1 MASTKVRGITIEL
14 GADTS
19 GLSKALKSVNTEIGK
34 TQRELKDVEKLLK
47 LDPKNT
53 ELMEQKQRLLG
64 DRIGETKDKLEA
76 LKEAQKQVGDELAK
90 TGQGQEQYDALTR
103 EIASCENELKNLERE
118 ANSSYQA
125 LMKVGEA
132 GDKISA
138 VGDKISSAGQKL
150 MPLSAAAAG
159 IGAGIIK
166 TTADFDASMSKVAA
180 VSGAAG
186 EDFDKLRDKARE
198 MGATTKFTASE
209 SAEAMNYM
217 AMAGWKTEQMLDGI
231 AGVMNLAAASGEELG
246 TTSDIV
252 TDALTAFGMKAE
264 DSGRFA
270 DILASAASNANTNV
284 AMMGESF
291 KYVAPVAGSLGYSAE
306 DVSIA
311 LGLMANSGIKASMA
325 GTSLR
330 NMFQRMA
337 KPTKESAMAM
347 ERLGISLYDDQ
358 GTMYSFREIMDQLRG
373 SMQQINMPLEEYN
386 RQLDQLDA
394 ALEDGTIK
402 QKQYDK
408 ELEELNL
415 QAFGAEGAEKA
426 RAAAMLGGARA
437 MSGLLAIANATEED
451 YNNLTQAIDNSSQA
465 FAKTKDG
472 IIPLNEALASG
483 AEIIDTYEGSAAAM
497 AATMQDNASGQMEIL
512 KSQLQELAISLG
524 DTVMPMIRELIG
536 RIQEFVDKLNGMDEG
551 TKSMIMKIIGITA
564 AIAPFLIVLGKV
576 VSAVGSIMSV
586 ASKLAPLFSTLTSS
600 AGGLS
605 SALGAISLPIV
616 GIVAAIG
623 TLVAAFKHL
632 WDTNEEF
639 KNNIMATWD
648 SIKSKFDAFGQGIV
662 DRLNDMGYDFE
673 SFSEVIKTIWDGLC
687 NFLAPV
693 FEGAFEIIETV
704 LGTVLD
710 ALMGLFDIFSG
721 LFTANWEKV
730 WTGIKEFFGAI
741 WDAIFGILKNAINGI
756 SGFINT
762 FISGI
767 NKIGTD
773 EHHLN
778 IPLIP
783 QLAEGGIL
791 TSGTAI
797 VGEAGPEL
805 VQVSNGQA
813 MVQPLTGDNNLAGLL
828 ETYLPYLA
836 MGQQMVLDSG
846 ALVGGI
852 APDMNTA
859 LGRISI
865 RSGNR

>member
-19 GLSKALKSVNTEIGK
+19 GLSKALKGINQEIGK
-34 TQRELKDVEKLLK
+34 TQKELKDVDKLLK
-47 LDPKNT
+47 LDPHNT

-64 DRIGETKDKLEA
+64 DRIGETKTKLES

-103 EIASCENELKNLERE
+103 EIASCTNELKALEKE
-118 ANSSYQA
+118 ASSASVAMQKLSA
-125 LMKVGEA
+125 AGESVKAA
-132 GDKISA
+132 GE
-138 VGDKISSAGQKL
+138 KISSAGQAL

-166 TTADFDASMSKVAA
+166 TTADFDAAMSKVAA

-186 EDFDKLRDKARE
+186 EDFDALRDKARE

-264 DSGRFA
+264 ESGHFA
-270 DILASAASNANTNV
+270 DILAAASSNANTNV

-347 ERLGISLYDDQ
+347 ERLGLNLYDDQ
-358 GTMYSFREIMDQLRG
+358 GKMYSFREIMNQLRG

-386 RQLDQLDA
+386 RQLDELDA

-402 QKQYDK
+402 QKTYDK

-451 YNNLTQAIDNSSQA
+451 YNNLTAAVDNSSQA

-472 IIPLNEALASG
+472 IVPLNDALASG
-483 AEIIDTYEGSAAAM
+483 AEIIETYEGSAAAM
-497 AATMQDNASGQMEIL
+497 AATMQDNAAGQMEIL

-524 DTVMPMIRELIG
+524 DTLMPTIRELVG
-536 RIQEFVDKLNGMDEG
+536 YVQAFVDKLNGMDEH
-551 TKSMIMKIIGITA
+551 TKTIIMNTILIA
-564 AIAPFLIVLGKV
+564 AALGPLLLIVGKL
-576 VSAVGSIMSV
+576 VSGVG
-586 ASKLAPLFSTLTSS
+586 TLMTVI
-600 AGGLS
+600 GGLS
-605 SALGAISLPIV
+605 APVLAVIAV
-616 GIVAAIG
+616 IG
-623 TLVAAFKHL
+623 LLVAAFTYL
-632 WDTNEEF
+632 WNTNEEF
-639 KNNIMATWD
+639 RNKMIAIWD
-648 SIKSKFDAFGQGIV
+648 GLKAKFEAFGQGIV
-662 DRLNDMGYDFE
+662 ERLNKMGFDFE
-673 SFSEVIKTIWDGLC
+673 NFGDVVKAIWDAFC
-687 NFLAPV
+687 NYLGPI
-693 FEGAFEIIETV
+693 FENTFSALSGILGGA
-704 LGTVLD
+704 LD
-710 ALMGLFDIFSG
+710 VLMGLFDVFAG
-721 LFTANWEKV
+721 LFTGNWEQMWEGV
-730 WTGIKEFFGAI
+730 KEIFGGI
-741 WDAIFGILKNAINGI
+741 WDAIIETCKSAINIIINAINALIG
-756 SGFINT
+756 GV
-762 FISGI
+762 
-767 NKIGTD
+767 NKIGFGDHTI
-773 EHHLN
+773 N

-783 QLAEGGIL
+783 MLADGGIL
-791 TSGTAI
+791 TSGSAI
-797 VGEAGPEL
+797 VGEAGPEF

-813 MVQPLTGDNNLAGLL
+813 MVQPLSGHSDLAGLL

-836 MGQQMVLDSG
+836 AGNQLVLDSG

-852 APDMNTA
+852 APDMNVA
-859 LGRISI
+859 LGTLAI
-865 RSGNR
+865 RGSRR

>member
-19 GLSKALKSVNTEIGK
+19 GLSKALKGINQEIGK
-34 TQRELKDVEKLLK
+34 TQKELKDVDKLLK
-47 LDPKNT
+47 LDPHNT

-64 DRIGETKDKLEA
+64 DRIGETKTKLES

-103 EIASCENELKNLERE
+103 EIASCTNELKALEKE
-118 ANSSYQA
+118 ASSASVAMQKLSA
-125 LMKVGEA
+125 AGESVKAA
-132 GDKISA
+132 GE
-138 VGDKISSAGQKL
+138 KISSAGQAL
-150 MPLSAAAAG
+150 MPLSVAAAG
-159 IGAGIIK
+159 IGAGILK

-186 EDFDKLRDKARE
+186 EDFDALREKARE

-217 AMAGWKTEQMLDGI
+217 AMAGWKTDQMLEGI
-231 AGVMNLAAASGEELG
+231 SGVMNLAAASGEDLA

-337 KPTKESAMAM
+337 KPTKESSMAM
-347 ERLGISLYDDQ
+347 DRLGLSLADDE
-358 GTMYSFREIMDQLRG
+358 GRMYSFREIMDQLRG
-373 SMQQINMPLEEYN
+373 SMQEINMPLEEYN
-386 RQLDQLDA
+386 NRLDLLDQS
-394 ALEDGTIK
+394 LEDGNIT
-402 QKQYDK
+402 QKKY
-408 ELEELNL
+408 EAEIEELNK

-426 RAAAMLGGARA
+426 RAAAMLGGTRA

-451 YNNLTQAIDNSSQA
+451 YNKLTEAIDNSSQA

-472 IIPLNEALASG
+472 IVPLNEALASG
-483 AEIIDTYEGSAAAM
+483 AEIIETYEGSAAAM
-497 AATMQDNASGQMEIL
+497 AATMQDNAAGQMEIL

-524 DTVMPMIRELIG
+524 DTLMPTVRELVG
-536 RIQEFVDKLNGMDEG
+536 YVQGFVDKLNGMDEH
-551 TKSMIMKIIGITA
+551 TKTMIMNVILITA
-564 AIAPFLIVLGKV
+564 ALGPLLLIVGKLV
-576 VSAVGSIMSV
+576 TGMGTIMTV
-586 ASKLAPLFSTLTSS
+586 I
-600 AGGLS
+600 GGLS
-605 SALGAISLPIV
+605 APILAV
-616 GIVAAIG
+616 IAVIG
-623 TLVAAFKHL
+623 LLVAAFVHL
-632 WDTNEEF
+632 WNTNEEF
-639 KNNIMATWD
+639 RNKVIAIWD
-648 SIKSKFDAFGQGIV
+648 ALKAKFEAFGQGIV
-662 DRLNDMGYDFE
+662 DRLNKMGFDFE
-673 SFSEVIKTIWDGLC
+673 
-687 NFLAPV
+687 NFGDV
-693 FEGAFEIIETV
+693 V
-704 LGTVLD
+704 
-710 ALMGLFDIFSG
+710 
-721 LFTANWEKV
+721 K
-730 WTGIKEFFGAI
+730 AI
-741 WDAIFGILKNAINGI
+741 WDALCNYLGPIFENTFSALAGILGGALDVLTGIFDVFAGLFTGNWEQMWQGVAEIFGGIWDAIIETCKSAINIIINAINALIG
-756 SGFINT
+756 GV
-762 FISGI
+762 
-767 NKIGTD
+767 NKIGFGDHTI
-773 EHHLN
+773 N

-783 QLAEGGIL
+783 MLADGGIL
-791 TSGTAI
+791 TSGSAI
-797 VGEAGPEL
+797 VGEAGPEF

-813 MVQPLTGDNNLAGLL
+813 MVQPLSGHSDLAGLL

-836 MGQQMVLDSG
+836 AGTQLVMDSG
-846 ALVGGI
+846 ALVGSI

-859 LGRISI
+859 LGTLAI
-865 RSGNR
+865 RGSRR